1 MRTKAKRISLVA
13 CLFLFLFVVIG
24 NALHLNPAGAFLAA
38 ATGTPLL
45 IYVFNQRSADTTTN
59 GKRVT
64 KCRSVRWP
72 RSRARRSLCWL
83 GGRICQQTV
92 IRFEV

>member
-45 IYVFNQRSADTTTN
+45 IYVFNQRSATTNTN
-59 GKRVT
+59 GKFS
-64 KCRSVRWP
+64 RSAA
-72 RSRARRSLCWL
+72 RSD
-83 GGRICQQTV
+83 GRNQEHADSSAGWEDQPV
-92 IRFEV
+92 SRQ

>member
-1 MRTKAKRISLVA
+1 MRTKAKRIALAS

-45 IYVFNQRSADTTTN
+45 IYVFNLRSATTTTN
-59 GKRVT
+59 GNVS
-64 KCRSVRWP
+64 RSAGCTDGRDQGHGDRPVGWEDQP
-72 RSRARRSLCWL
+72 VSR
-83 GGRICQQTV
+83 Q
-92 IRFEV
+92 

>member
-45 IYVFNQRSADTTTN
+45 IYFFNQRSATTN
-59 GKRVT
+59 TNGRVSQSEV
-64 KCRSVRWP
+64 CADGRNQEPGDRSAVRINP
-72 RSRARRSLCWL
+72 SADSDL
-83 GGRICQQTV
+83 V
-92 IRFEV
+92 

>member
-1 MRTKAKRISLVA
+1 MRMKVKRISLVA

-45 IYVFNQRSADTTTN
+45 IYVFNQRAAATTAIQRDSPVALGHVGGDRLN
-59 GKRVT
+59 HDRGHPSGNWEND
-64 KCRSVRWP
+64 SV
-72 RSRARRSLCWL
+72 SS
-83 GGRICQQTV
+83 Q
-92 IRFEV
+92 

>member
-1 MRTKAKRISLVA
+1 MRTKAKKISLVA

-45 IYVFNQRSADTTTN
+45 IYVFNQRSATTTMN
-59 GKRVT
+59 GRVW
-64 KCRSVRWP
+64 RSAVCADGRNQEAGDHSASWEDQSV
-72 RSRARRSLCWL
+72 SR
-83 GGRICQQTV
+83 Q
-92 IRFEV
+92 

>member
-1 MRTKAKRISLVA
+1 MRIKVKRISLVA

-45 IYVFNQRSADTTTN
+45 IYVFNQRAAATTAIQRNTPASGDPVRDDGLHRDRGHPSGGWEN
-59 GKRVT
+59 E
-64 KCRSVRWP
+64 SV
-72 RSRARRSLCWL
+72 SR
-83 GGRICQQTV
+83 Q
-92 IRFEV
+92 

>member
-1 MRTKAKRISLVA
+1 MRMKVKQISLVA

-45 IYVFNQRSADTTTN
+45 IYVFNQRAAATTAIQRHSPVASGQVGDDSLN
-59 GKRVT
+59 HDRGHPSGNWENDFV
-64 KCRSVRWP
+64 
-72 RSRARRSLCWL
+72 SR
-83 GGRICQQTV
+83 Q
-92 IRFEV
+92 

>member
-1 MRTKAKRISLVA
+1 MRMKVKRISLVT

-45 IYVFNQRSADTTTN
+45 IYVFNQRAAATTAIQRYSLVARGQVRNDGLNHDRGDPSADWEN
-59 GKRVT
+59 D
-64 KCRSVRWP
+64 SV
-72 RSRARRSLCWL
+72 SR
-83 GGRICQQTV
+83 Q
-92 IRFEV
+92 

>member
-24 NALHLNPAGAFLAA
+24 TALHLNPAGAFLAA

-45 IYVFNQRSADTTTN
+45 IYVFNERSAMTTTN
-59 GKRVT
+59 RKVS
-64 KCRSVRWP
+64 RSAVCADSRDQEAGDRSAVRINP
-72 RSRARRSLCWL
+72 SADSDL
-83 GGRICQQTV
+83 V
-92 IRFEV
+92 